1 MAAHASLSGLQCA
14 ESNVGTGKRSGSI
27 RLVSL
32 ATVLALCLSLFS
44 VFVAPSTAGAQ
55 ADELTQRQFDR
66 LINGA
71 TADDPVYGPEEGELE
86 LDPDSVSLA
95 RADVQLEDLVA
106 TATFQNPYA
115 GSRGQFDYGIQF
127 RSASTGK
134 SPQYLR
140 FLVLSDGT
148 WGITDSDQNVI
159 VNGVYDGLDDSRR
172 GENTLTVY
180 AEGGLVHV
188 AINGDYV
195 GSAEVDIDGEGR
207 VAVGTGFFGDSY
219 QDGAATGY
227 TDFTVWEIGGSGKSG
242 TTKSTTRTGSK
253 PSDKGK
259 DDTGSKDTGS
269 KKLKGT
275 TYESPSYGYTLTYD
289 DTWTEL
295 SSESANNFDKLVLSH
310 TLSTLTVYGVPSAQ
324 TPEECRDT
332 LIQLLAKNLE
342 EAGYKADMTN
352 EEDGEIARG
361 SRAGSS
367 YMLVMTKA
375 DLDDGTSAATLS
387 YIECGPV
394 NGNSDYLVGIINT
407 SPLTMY
413 EDEIA
418 AREAVMDT
426 LTEAGAAPDEDVPSN
441 TTDEPTTKDDKLK
454 TNNTSGPHI
463 SKGEEGRLVY
473 VSPTYGFTVEVLP
486 GWTVEEDSVQNG
498 YDTLVVASDTAR
510 VTVSGFASSGT
521 AVRCIDSIITNL
533 QNDPGLTNVG
543 IGVQPDGSDSRWDTD
558 GQSEMVVFFTAGGV
572 NYARYYACF
581 EGNDG
586 QSMLVFAY
594 EALEKD
600 IKSEFENIQTM
611 LDLIRVP

>member
-1 MAAHASLSGLQCA
+1 M
-14 ESNVGTGKRSGSI
+14 GTGKKSGSI

-32 ATVLALCLSLFS
+32 ATVLALCVGLFS
-44 VFVAPSTAGAQ
+44 ALVAPSTAGAQ

-66 LINGA
+66 LIDDV
-71 TADDPVYGPEEGELE
+71 TAEDPVYGPEEGELE

-95 RADVQLEDLVA
+95 PADVELGDLVA

-115 GSRGQFDYGIQF
+115 GTRQQFDYGIQF
-127 RSASTGK
+127 RSASTK
-134 SPQYLR
+134 NKAQYLR

-159 VNGVYDGLDDSRR
+159 VNGQYDSLDDSRR

-195 GSAEVDIDGEGR
+195 GSAEVDIDGEGKI
-207 VAVGTGFFGDSY
+207 AVGTAFFGDSF
-219 QDGAATGY
+219 QDGGVTGF
-227 TDFTVWEIGGSGKSG
+227 TEFTVWEIGGSGKSG
-242 TTKSTTRTGSK
+242 STKADTTTGPKVPGSK
-253 PSDKGK
+253 PSGKNK
-259 DDTGSKDTGS
+259 DDSSTKDESSSKDTGTR
-269 KKLKGT
+269 KPKGT
-275 TYESPSYGYTLTYD
+275 TYESPTYGYTLTYD
-289 DTWTEL
+289 KTWTL
-295 SSESANNFDKLVLSH
+295 KSDDSSDGIDSLVLTNDISE
-310 TLSTLTVYGVPSAQ
+310 LKVYGIAQ
-324 TPEECRDT
+324 AESPAACRDALINVYGKT
-332 LIQLLAKNLE
+332 LENSEIT
-342 EAGYKADMTN
+342 ADFTN
-352 EEDGEIARG
+352 SGEGTIDSGNRQG
-361 SRAGSS
+361 SEW
-367 YMLVMTKA
+367 MNVLVTIDTDSGPA
-375 DLDDGTSAATLS
+375 NIVV
-387 YIECGPV
+387 YFECGPV
-394 NGNSDYLVGIINT
+394 DGSDYLVGIQHTIFSDLETAIANRDAVVNT
-407 SPLTMY
+407 L
-413 EDEIA
+413 A
-418 AREAVMDT
+418 Q
-426 LTEAGAAPDEDVPSN
+426 AGAAPKDDTG
-441 TTDEPTTKDDKLK
+441 TTGEPKTKDDKP
-454 TNNTSGPHI
+454 TTGNTSGPNI

-533 QNDPGLTNVG
+533 LNDPNLSNVG
-543 IGVQPDGSDSRWDTD
+543 VGVQPDGTDSRWDTD